1 MRIFAFVLFGLLFCG
16 CSGQQD
22 FQKAERATD
31 EFHMQFA
38 KGNYGEI
45 YDASDSAIKTSATRE
60 QMIGMLQRIN
70 RKLGPCGD
78 PNRQGF
84 NVNYHTSG
92 RFVTM
97 PYTRKCANGQLTENF
112 IWRIQDG
119 KPILYSYRFNSSVLA
134 TD

>member
-1 MRIFAFVLFGLLFCG
+1 MRILAFVFFGLLFCG
-16 CSGQQD
+16 CSSQEN

-38 KGNYGEI
+38 KASYGEI
-45 YDASDSAIKTSATRE
+45 YDASDSAVKTNATRE

-78 PNRQGF
+78 PQRQSF
-84 NVNYHTSG
+84 NVNYNTSG

-97 PYTRKCANGQLTENF
+97 VYTRKCANGQLAENF
-112 IWRIQDG
+112 VWRIQDG
-119 KPILYSYRFNSSVLA
+119 KPILYGYHVKSPALA